1 MKKIYLLLILACFAM
16 SSAYSQSMNGSN
28 NSASTVDP
36 RIQEVFADQV
46 QTLVLNVPNRL
57 HDLTDILT
65 NRVKIEE
72 MKQEKDE
79 KYTKFS
85 SVELFNKYNSSLT
98 RDTTINETNFN
109 PLKYEFRFHAKTTLI
124 YRIDNTDKVIV
135 IYPQPVLKQ

>member
-1 MKKIYLLLILACFAM
+1 MKKIYRLLILACFAM

>member
-16 SSAYSQSMNGSN
+16 SSAYSQTTLGNN

-36 RIQEVFADQV
+36 RIQEVYADQL
-46 QTLVLNVPNRL
+46 QTLVFNVPNRL
-57 HDLTDILT
+57 RDLNDILT

-72 MKQEKDE
+72 MKLEKDE
-79 KYTKFS
+79 KYPKLS
-85 SVELFNKYNSSLT
+85 EVELFNKYNPELA
-98 RDTTINETNFN
+98 RDMTINENNFN
-109 PLKYEFRFHAKTTLI
+109 PLKYSFRFHAKTTLI